1 MNIVAA
7 SSGFGKRFLV
17 YSRIL
22 RIMLSRAKHFK
33 NPFTWNEKS
42 ARGMNRYHDLIDW
55 LGGLPYEV
63 ATEDEVVQVAAE
75 SHLVLKRIKVVNE
88 GGCSVYVFRQTV

>member
-1 MNIVAA
+1 M
-7 SSGFGKRFLV
+7 V

-22 RIMLSRAKHFK
+22 KVMISRARHFK

-63 ATEDEVVQVAAE
+63 AAEDEVVRAAAE
-75 SHLVLKRIKVVNE
+75 SGLVLERIDVVNE
-88 GGCSVYVFRQTV
+88 GACSVYVVRQAA